1 MYFDCDKIDIITTC
15 ILRFDHFT
23 VTDPSSCTLER
34 MQRRVRDVGNSVGDS
49 NLELSGC
56 LDLCESSPECQSFVY
71 IKSRKLC
78 QMKDKVLMGYED
90 TIRDPDSFTVYKKC
104 DVGMF
109 MSIIISL
116 ILNQFSIL
124 IILINKS
131 IYALKIYLF

>member
-1 MYFDCDKIDIITTC
+1 
-15 ILRFDHFT
+15 
-23 VTDPSSCTLER
+23 
-34 MQRRVRDVGNSVGDS
+34 MQQRVRDVGNSVGDS

-56 LDLCESSPECQSFVY
+56 LDLCESSPQCQSFVY

-109 MSIIISL
+109 MRVMISL
-116 ILNQFSIL
+116 YITSVIL
-124 IILINKS
+124 I
-131 IYALKIYLF
+131 